1 MDGRGADV
9 DAQAGSRRVL
19 RVSPEALIGRGG
31 VSRRDV
37 NSI

>member
-19 RVSPEALIGRGG
+19 RVTEYWYTCIHKC
-31 VSRRDV
+31 
-37 NSI
+37 